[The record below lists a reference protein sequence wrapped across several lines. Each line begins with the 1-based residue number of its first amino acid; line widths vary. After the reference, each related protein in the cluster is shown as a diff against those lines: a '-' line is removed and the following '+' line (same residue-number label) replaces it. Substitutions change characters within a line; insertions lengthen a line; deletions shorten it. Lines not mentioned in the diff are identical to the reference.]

1 MSTNEDP
8 SPNAAVAWQW
18 SEAEERA
25 SAAGVVPP
33 HVELRDGPRRYTAL
47 HAASAPGCRVQAH
60 DAASGRLLWET
71 RLQALQGGG
80 HHSKYS
86 NAVQLRLV
94 GGRLAVFGKESSG
107 RYVEVLDTAT
117 GAQLYHQAMETPP

>member
-8 SPNAAVAWQW
+8 SPSAAVAWQW

-60 DAASGRLLWET
+60 EAASGRLLWET
-71 RLQALQGGG
+71 RLHALQGGS

-117 GAQLYHQAMETPP
+117 GAQLYHQAVETPP

>member
-1 MSTNEDP
+1 MSATEDP
-8 SPNAAVAWQW
+8 TPNAAVAWQW

-25 SAAGVVPP
+25 SVAGVVPP

-60 DAASGRLLWET
+60 EAASGRLLWET
-71 RLQALQGGG
+71 QLQGLRGSS

-86 NAVQLRLV
+86 NAVQLRLI
-94 GGRLAVFGKESSG
+94 GGQLEVFGKESSG
-107 RYVEVLDTAT
+107 RYVEVLDTVT
-117 GAQLYHQAMETPP
+117 GAQLYHQAVETAP